1 MGDFKNKLIRF
12 MYGRYGT
19 DQLYIALVIASFVL
33 MLINSFIHSNILSIF
48 IWVVLIFTFYRSFS
62 KNIFK
67 RRRENQMFLK
77 IWSPIKAKSSLTI
90 RRLKEFKTH
99 RYRKCPHCKK
109 VLRLP
114 RKTGNHTVNCPVCH
128 KDFKVR
134 ILF

>member
-62 KNIFK
+62 KNIYK

-77 IWSPIKAKSSLTI
+77 IWSPIKAKSSLPI

-114 RKTGNHTVNCPVCH
+114 RKAGNHTVNCPVCH